1 MPRGL
6 HAYSTLSHPT
16 SFMFVDLVLFLLTLA
31 LAIAPKA
38 LDDLKAK
45 FKGLFSKKKKA
56 ETKPA
61 ETAKPTE
68 AAKPTETT
76 APATTTE
83 AAAPAPATAP
93 TSKSEDSE
101 KSCDSPTAYLT
112 DADVKFP
119 L

>member
-1 MPRGL
+1 
-6 HAYSTLSHPT
+6 
-16 SFMFVDLVLFLLTLA
+16 MFTDIVLFLLTLA
-31 LAIAPKA
+31 FITAPKA

-45 FKGLFSKKKKA
+45 LKGLFSKKKK
-56 ETKPA
+56 EEKKPA
-61 ETAKPTE
+61 ETKPTE

-93 TSKSEDSE
+93 TSKSENSE
-101 KSCDSPTAYLT
+101 ESCDSLSAYLI
-112 DADVKFP
+112 DADDESP